1 MGKKK
6 ASNDEP
12 VHILACTA
20 ILVLLVGLVPPA
32 YGQSTP
38 SPPPPSSTV
47 NITVN
52 ATALAELNAAVN
64 DALMIYVW
72 VGVAVVSVP
81 ILIAVICCC
90 TGCALCASAGK
101 SATSSTTYVSVPN
114 PQFQQ
119 NPQSLASTTPNN
131 THEESVPSA
140 PPWNSVVQ
148 GNERDLEP
156 TSRFVAIN
164 MPSLGASM
172 EQFMSAAART
182 CSKGRRYH
190 V

>member
-1 MGKKK
+1 MGKQK

-32 YGQSTP
+32 YGQGTP

-52 ATALAELNAAVN
+52 APALADLNAAVN
-64 DALMIYVW
+64 DMFMIYVW

-81 ILIAVICCC
+81 ILIAVIRCC

-101 SATSSTTYVSVPN
+101 SAAASNTYVAI
-114 PQFQQ
+114 PQLQQ
-119 NPQSLASTTPNN
+119 NPQSLASTTPEN
-131 THEESVPSA
+131 SKASA
-140 PPWNSVVQ
+140 PPWIPNNQDDDEDSKP
-148 GNERDLEP
+148 E
-156 TSRFVAIN
+156 SMFVAIN

-172 EQFMSAAART
+172 EHFMSAAART
-182 CSKGRRYH
+182 CNKGRHYP